1 MLRNNIIMIIASL
14 KNYRQSPRK
23 MRGVANLVRGKS
35 VENALNTLNFLS
47 KKASDPLYTLL
58 QSAIANAKNN
68 FGLSQDTLTFKE
80 ISVTKGIVFKRYRAV
95 SRGRVHPILKRTSH
109 IKVVLKSEQ
118 KKEVSQKEV
127 SQVSKVP
134 EVSQVSKVEKKNEK

>member
-1 MLRNNIIMIIASL
+1 MEIVAVAKNVRISPQKVRLVANQIKKMRPQDAIKTLDFIPKGAATSL
-14 KNYRQSPRK
+14 KK
-23 MRGVANLVRGKS
+23 VIV
-35 VENALNTLNFLS
+35 
-47 KKASDPLYTLL
+47 
-58 QSAIANAKNN
+58 SAIANAKNN
-68 FGLSQDTLTFKE
+68 FNLSGDTLTFKE

-109 IKVVLKSEQ
+109 IKVILEGEQ